1 MPQSKIKIF
10 YAINARIPTEKAHG
24 IQTMKTCEALS
35 EFGADVTL
43 IIPRRFNE
51 IKESPYEYYGV
62 KNNFKIKKLPVL
74 DLFFWDSSFS
84 FLIKTFS
91 FAVACFFYFLFKRNY
106 VLYARGEIILPL
118 AKLPTGNIFWEAH
131 IKTENFSIYKRVI
144 KKVKGLIVV
153 NKHFKNELIRDYD
166 LMEEKVLWAPDGVD
180 LDKFNIKTS
189 KEEARKHLD
198 LPNAKKII
206 LSSTSFLLWKGADI
220 FLKSAH
226 LLPEGCFILLF
237 KSGEKKHVEE
247 FIAEKEKN
255 GIKNIL
261 ILEKQPYEKIPLFL
275 KSADIL
281 VLNGTNKSDISKY
294 YTSPLKMFEY
304 MASQRPILSAD
315 VISFR
320 EILNDGSAV
329 FYESDNAADFAAK
342 IHFIFNNYPT
352 CEKKAIMAF
361 NNSLEFTWKKRA
373 EAIIKFI
380 NKKIK
385 SVN

>member
-1 MPQSKIKIF
+1 MAKKQIKMPQSKIKIF

-35 EFGADVTL
+35 KFDADVTL

-91 FAVACFFYFLFKRNY
+91 FAVACFFDLVFKRNY
-106 VLYARGEIILPL
+106 ILYARGEIILPL
-118 AKLPTGNIFWEAH
+118 AKLPTRNIFWEAH
-131 IKTENFSIYKRVI
+131 IKTENFNIYKKVI

-153 NKHFKNELIRDYD
+153 NRYFKDELIRDCG
-166 LMEEKVLWAPDGVD
+166 LTEEKVLWAPDGVD
-180 LDKFNIKTS
+180 LDKFNIKIS

-198 LPNAKKII
+198 LPSVKKII
-206 LSSTSFLLWKGADI
+206 LSSTSFLPWKGADI
-220 FLKSAH
+220 FLKSSH
-226 LLPEGCFILLF
+226 LLPEECLILLF
-237 KSGEKKHVEE
+237 KSGEKECVDE
-247 FIAEKEKN
+247 FITEKEKN
-255 GIKNIL
+255 GIRNIL

-275 KSADIL
+275 KSADVL

-315 VISFR
+315 THSFR
-320 EILNDGSAV
+320 EILNDDTAV
-329 FYESDNAADFAAK
+329 
-342 IHFIFNNYPT
+342 
-352 CEKKAIMAF
+352 C
-361 NNSLEFTWKKRA
+361 
-373 EAIIKFI
+373 
-380 NKKIK
+380 
-385 SVN
+385 